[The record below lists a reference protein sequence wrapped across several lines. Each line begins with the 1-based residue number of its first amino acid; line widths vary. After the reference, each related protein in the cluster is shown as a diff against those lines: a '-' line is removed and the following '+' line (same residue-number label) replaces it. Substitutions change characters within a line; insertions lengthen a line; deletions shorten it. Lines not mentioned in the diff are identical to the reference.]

1 MEIRINGKTAD
12 ITLDNEKTTGEVMA
26 GLEQWL
32 AGSGYR
38 LSGFSIDGHAAVL
51 SQFEDFF
58 SREIDTVKVL
68 DISTVSLAELAAESL
83 VNLLADIDEYE
94 NLNFEDKNIFF
105 NNWNEKA
112 QSLFTKEQMPDLYG
126 IFINLFSGQINPRV
140 VYSITE
146 ERLREVKDPP
156 VEFSNIQPLVE
167 ETCARLTDLALDIQT
182 GKEGRA
188 AQTIQIFS
196 SIAEKILRIIRQLD
210 IQGYL
215 SQKMDDDKPF
225 NQTIGEFGSL
235 VKDLHEAY
243 EKHDTILVGDLA
255 EYEASP
261 KLQELY
267 TAILKNIDS
276 KSTDLKSINR
286 EVEQVKI

>member
-1 MEIRINGKTAD
+1 MEIRINGKIAD
-12 ITLDNEKTTGEVMA
+12 ITLDKEKTIGDVMA

-32 AGSGYR
+32 AGPGHR
-38 LSGFSIDGHAAVL
+38 LSGFSIDGQAAVL

-58 SREIDTVKVL
+58 SKEIDAVKVL
-68 DISTVSLAELAAESL
+68 DVSTISVAELAAESL
-83 VNLLADIDEYE
+83 INLLADIEEYE

-112 QSLFTKEQMPDLYG
+112 QSLFIKEQMPDLYG
-126 IFINLFSGQINPRV
+126 VFINLFSGQINPRV

-156 VEFSNIQPLVE
+156 AEFSNIQPLVE

-196 SIAEKILRIIRQLD
+196 SISEKILRVIRQLN

-215 SQKMDDDKPF
+215 SQKADDGKPF

-235 VKDLHEAY
+235 IKDLHEAY

-276 KSTDLKSINR
+276 KNINLKNSNSH
-286 EVEQVKI
+286 VEQVKI

>member
-1 MEIRINGKTAD
+1 MEIRLNGKTAD

-32 AGSGYR
+32 AGSGHR
-38 LSGFSIDGHAAVL
+38 LSGFSIDGHAAIL

-68 DISTVSLAELAAESL
+68 DISTISLAELAAESL
-83 VNLLADIDEYE
+83 VNLLADIEEYE

-126 IFINLFSGQINPRV
+126 FFIDLFSGQINPRV

-156 VEFSNIQPLVE
+156 AEFSNIQPLVE
-167 ETCARLTDLALDIQT
+167 ETCARLADIALDIQT

-196 SIAEKILRIIRQLD
+196 SIAEKILRIIKQLN

-215 SQKMDDDKPF
+215 SQKTDDDKPF
-225 NQTIGEFGSL
+225 NQTIGEFGGL
-235 VKDLHEAY
+235 IKDLHEAY
-243 EKHDTILVGDLA
+243 ERRDTILVGDIA

-267 TAILKNIDS
+267 TAILKNTDS
-276 KSTDLKSINR
+276 KNLNSKNINR
-286 EVEQVKI
+286 HVEQVKI